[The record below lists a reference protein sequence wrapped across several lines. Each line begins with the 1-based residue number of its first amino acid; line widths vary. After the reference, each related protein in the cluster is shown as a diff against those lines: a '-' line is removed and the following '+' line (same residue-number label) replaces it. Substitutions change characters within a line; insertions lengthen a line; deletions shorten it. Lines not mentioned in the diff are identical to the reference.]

1 MSSTDMGRPVAPSAG
16 RSQND
21 ADGSSDYDVVV
32 VGGGAGGVG
41 AAVGAAQSGA
51 KVLLIEQYPFLG
63 GAATISSVLSLCG
76 IFDQRG
82 EKVVAGV
89 ADQLLDRLREHGAYR
104 EKTMGWTGNRI
115 VLLDA
120 ETTKLAY
127 DEVTAAA
134 GVDVRLHSTLI
145 GAERLGDRVT
155 ALELHHRGGRETVR
169 AAAFVDGSGD
179 GALLAEAGA
188 EIRVEPVERRQTS
201 SLVCRFGGVTE
212 DADLSREGTRAAVAE
227 YATSGG
233 VQLPRDYGIM
243 VRLPLTGEIM
253 AILVDEQV
261 DALDAEALSRD
272 EAAGRRQSRRYL
284 EALRKH
290 LPGWSGAYLIET
302 GPQMGIRET
311 RHLVG
316 RTSLTAEDV
325 LTSRKQPDESIAR
338 CGWPVE
344 DHAGRGVTRY
354 APLAEQS
361 WYDVPYGAICSSDT
375 DNLWAVGRLT
385 SAQADAYASVRVMG
399 TALATGHAAGVAAA
413 QYASGRPHDLPAIRA
428 ELRGQG
434 AIV

>member
-1 MSSTDMGRPVAPSAG
+1 VQSNVGC
-16 RSQND
+16 
-21 ADGSSDYDVVV
+21 DYDVVV
-32 VGGGAGGVG
+32 VGGGAGGMG

-51 KVLLIEQYPFLG
+51 KVLLVEKYPFLG
-63 GAATISSVLSLCG
+63 GAATISSVLALCG

-89 ADQLLDRLREHGAYR
+89 ADLLLDRLREHGGYR

-120 ETTKLAY
+120 ETTKRAY
-127 DEVTAAA
+127 DEVVADA
-134 GVDVRLHSTLI
+134 GVDVLVHTTLI
-145 GAERLGDRVT
+145 GAEKRDDLVT
-155 ALELHHRGGRETVR
+155 TVELHHRGGRETVR

-188 EIRVEPVERRQTS
+188 ATRVEPVERRQTS
-201 SLVCRFGGVTE
+201 SLVCRFGGVAE
-212 DADLSREGTRAAVAE
+212 DADLSREGTRAAVAD
-227 YATSGG
+227 YAHSGG

-243 VRLPLTGEIM
+243 ARLPLTGEIL

-261 DALDAEALSRD
+261 DALDAAALSRN
-272 EAAGRRQSRRYL
+272 EADGRRQSRHYL

-290 LPGWSGAYLIET
+290 LPGWAGAYLIET

-311 RHLVG
+311 RHLAG
-316 RTSLTAEDV
+316 RATLTAEDV
-325 LTSRKQPDESIAR
+325 LTSRKQPSESIAR

-344 DHAGRGVTRY
+344 DHAGIGVTRY
-354 APLAEQS
+354 TPLSDQG
-361 WYDVPYGAICSSDT
+361 WYDIPYGAICSSNT

-385 SAQADAYASVRVMG
+385 SSDAEAYASVRVMG

-413 QYASGRPHDLPAIRA
+413 QYSFGRPHDLPAIRA
-428 ELRGQG
+428 ELRSQG